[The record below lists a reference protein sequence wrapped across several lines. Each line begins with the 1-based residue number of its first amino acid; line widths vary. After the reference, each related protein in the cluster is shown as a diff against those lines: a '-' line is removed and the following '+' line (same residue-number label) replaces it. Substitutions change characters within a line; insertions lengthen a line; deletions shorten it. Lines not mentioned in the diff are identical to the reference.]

1 MALKCKKID
10 IYNFI
15 YKFNCIA
22 MKQNQEVES
31 STNEKNVYQRI
42 RETHIDTITDY
53 FCRTMDRYYLSAL
66 TYRAKCKAQI
76 IYQLKNS

>member
-10 IYNFI
+10 IYNLI
-15 YKFNCIA
+15 YKFNSIV

-42 RETHIDTITDY
+42 REAHIDTITDY
-53 FCRTMDRYYLSAL
+53 FCRTMDRYYQSAL
-66 TYRAKCKAQI
+66 IYREKCKTQI
-76 IYQLKNS
+76 TYQLKNS